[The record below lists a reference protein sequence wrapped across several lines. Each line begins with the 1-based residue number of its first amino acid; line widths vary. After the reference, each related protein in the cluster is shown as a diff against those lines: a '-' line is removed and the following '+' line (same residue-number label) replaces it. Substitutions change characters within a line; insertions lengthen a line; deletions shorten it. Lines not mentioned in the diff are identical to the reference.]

1 MNYYFVF
8 ETVVFFY
15 FMYVYASSNIGS
27 FFWTFEK
34 LLANMCACMC
44 VVIVWNFSV
53 LVSDSPVILIEGMS
67 NAWHVSHIE
76 LCKKN
81 QIIIVVDMSVS
92 MYVCVWLHC
101 CVCMC
106 IVPLWYFAMYTFWFW
121 HKLFCVCMCIVP
133 FLINLYW
140 IWDIPCLF

>member
-67 NAWHVSHIE
+67 NAW
-76 LCKKN
+76 
-81 QIIIVVDMSVS
+81 
-92 MYVCVWLHC
+92 
-101 CVCMC
+101 
-106 IVPLWYFAMYTFWFW
+106 
-121 HKLFCVCMCIVP
+121 
-133 FLINLYW
+133 
-140 IWDIPCLF
+140 